1 MFLPLI
7 FAVSLLYAP
16 SAVHRFNREISPSLG
31 QEVIPVPTLG
41 SLDFIAKFRGDMA
54 NYDRWMLPK

>member
-16 SAVHRFNREISPSLG
+16 SAVHRFNREISLSLG
-31 QEVIPVPTLG
+31 QEVVPVPTLG
-41 SLDFIAKFRGDMA
+41 SLDFIAKFRDDTE
-54 NYDRWMLPK
+54 NYDCWMLSK